1 MKKISI
7 LVLIFVMF
15 LGTTNANAST
25 RNKFIKRT
33 AKYLCQEAKKILKD
47 FKYNRDLLANVI
59 YHENWYTDKEKKT
72 ARWTGAVVLNRV
84 ESPNFP
90 NTIEGVLYQK
100 HPIQYST
107 TSKFFTEEIPQECYD
122 MATELLLHGAPEV
135 PKNVVYQATFK
146 QGSGEWKR
154 LNGESFCYE

>member
-1 MKKISI
+1 MMIGSKSVNAKQKPWIKSVKHVVNYI
-7 LVLIFVMF
+7 DKTTKEFV
-15 LGTTNANAST
+15 
-25 RNKFIKRT
+25 
-33 AKYLCQEAKKILKD
+33 
-47 FKYNRDLLANVI
+47 YNRNLLANVI

-84 ESPNFP
+84 ASPNFP
-90 NTIEGVLYQK
+90 NTIEEVLYQK

-107 TSKFFTEEIPQECYD
+107 TSKFFTEDIPQECYD
-122 MATELLLHGAPEV
+122 MATELLIWGAPEV